1 MTVQRY
7 SVNPQAIDTL
17 LTWIKTKDIVVPEIQ
32 RPFVWDATKVRNF
45 LDSLYKGFPVGYL
58 ILWRNPNIRTKNG
71 ELSSGKKILIDGQQ
85 RIVSLIAALLGEDV
99 INKDYE
105 NVRIRIAF
113 NPIKEEFEVAN
124 PAISKNPVWIPD
136 ISILFA
142 PEASI
147 IKIVHDY
154 LQLNPELDQLMI
166 EQRFTK
172 LQKITNNQV
181 GIIELHDDLD
191 IDTVTEIFIRVN
203 SAGTELSQADFAMSK
218 IAANETFGGNELRKA
233 IDYFCHMAV
242 VPEFYRV
249 IESKDVSFSK
259 TDYYRKM
266 LWLKDVKD
274 DLYDPSY
281 TDMLRVAFTS
291 EFGRG
296 RLQDLV
302 ALLSGRNFETRQ
314 FEEEISQKS
323 FETLKNGVLNFM
335 NETNFD
341 RLTMILRS
349 AGFITNSL
357 IGGKNTV
364 NFAFILY
371 LLAKRQNIHPD
382 DIEHVVRKWFVMS
395 MLTGRY
401 SGTPETVFDQDVRQ
415 INNYGV
421 LEHSKTVFDAS
432 LNDSFWSALL
442 PQEMDTSSGISPY
455 FLVFQAAQVKMK
467 DKGFLSR
474 DIEVSQLLMNRA
486 DVHHLFPRNYLKQKG
501 LQRGQYNQI
510 ANYAIAQSEINIAI
524 GDKPPKV
531 YFATLLDQVTGGP
544 KKLGGITDQQQLL
557 DNLRAHCIPE
567 DVFNSM
573 ADDYGEFLI
582 ERRKLMA
589 FKIRDYFNLL

>member
-32 RPFVWDATKVRNF
+32 RPFVWDAIKVRNF

-486 DVHHLFPRNYLKQKG
+486 DVHHLFPRNYLKQQG

-510 ANYAIAQSEINIAI
+510 ANYAVAQSEINIAI

-567 DVFNSM
+567 GVFNSM
-573 ADDYGEFLI
+573 ADDYDEFLI

>member
-567 DVFNSM
+567 GVFNSM
-573 ADDYGEFLI
+573 ADDYDEFLI